1 MKQFSIEFN
10 TIYSLWKNDFY
21 IKSHP
26 PPPSP
31 QTHTKQLCTTKLQ
44 CFCLIYTII
53 KNPVTLI
60 KKIIKKEKRKKN
72 PTIQIK
78 KTGKKLTKENKS
90 QNLRERPVDVV
101 SRRRES
107 SGSPLQLIKIIHVVI
122 LIIKYYTNQITNLIL
137 LWKIKLAMYP
147 NPIITKII

>member
-1 MKQFSIEFN
+1 MKQFSIEF
-10 TIYSLWKNDFY
+10 Y
-21 IKSHP
+21 
-26 PPPSP
+26 
-31 QTHTKQLCTTKLQ
+31 THTKQLCATKLQ

-53 KNPVTLI
+53 KKPVTLI

-78 KTGKKLTKENKS
+78 KTEKNLTKENKS
-90 QNLRERPVDVV
+90 QNLRERPVDVI

-137 LWKIKLAMYP
+137 L
-147 NPIITKII
+147 